1 MGRPTIPINI
11 GDRYGLLRVVSE
23 AGKYRHLTLYRV
35 VCIHCGAESIV
46 RSDYLRY
53 GQVDGSRCS
62 GCREKRVV
70 VDTTSQVNTTTS
82 ASSGSINKSSS
93 SINKRRLDCQR
104 QVEPKPGWQVPDD
117 EGYVPQHEAD
127 F

>member
-1 MGRPTIPINI
+1 MPRPAIPINI
-11 GDRYGLLRVVSE
+11 GDRYGALRVVSE

-53 GQVDGSRCS
+53 GSIDGSRCS
-62 GCREKRVV
+62 GCREKKVIN
-70 VDTTSQVNTTTS
+70 TSSQVNTTTS
-82 ASSGSINKSSS
+82 PSTGSINKSSS
-93 SINKRRLDCQR
+93 INKQTSSINKHR
-104 QVEPKPGWQVPDD
+104 VEPKPGWQVPDD
-117 EGYVPQHEAD
+117 TGYVPQHEAD